1 MSPPLRWV
9 VASAALL
16 TGLLPLL
23 ARAQVTGDP
32 PFQRPDAIVDL
43 RTRAGTELVQG
54 VWRFHEAQVV
64 PGTNRAPGPDLRP
77 SGTPVKTLDLE
88 PRAGVAAFDDS
99 GWERI
104 DPPALEARRGNGKV
118 SFAWYRL
125 TLTVPQRI
133 GPVPV
138 DGSTL
143 VFEVVVD
150 DYAEIWVD
158 GKLPT
163 VLGQSGGGVVRG
175 FNAPSRVVLSRNAQ
189 PGQTFRVAVFAMNG
203 PVSAVPTN
211 FLWFRSATLDVYRS
225 PAVSRLPAPA
235 FSVDRKDPALDV
247 VVPLGARPEELATG
261 FGFTEG
267 PVWSPDGDLLF
278 SDPNENTLYRWT
290 RDGQVSVF
298 RTKSGYAGVDISEFK
313 QPGSNGLTFDPE
325 GRLTVCQHGERRVI
339 RIEPTGAITVLA
351 DRYQG
356 KRLNSPNDLVYKKD
370 GALYFTDPP
379 FGLPKFFDDP
389 RKELSFSGVYRVKDG
404 QVTLVAKDLSG
415 PNGVAFSPD
424 EKFLY
429 VTNWDERKKV
439 VMRYPVKAD
448 GTLTAGS
455 VFFDM
460 TSAPGEEALDG
471 MKVDAEGHLFVSG
484 PGGVWVISG
493 EGKHLGTLKFP
504 QLPANMAWGDA
515 DGRTLYLTART
526 SVYRLR
532 LGVPGIRPV
541 PLARAP

>member
-1 MSPPLRWV
+1 VSARLRWV
-9 VASAALL
+9 VASAALV

-43 RTRAGTELVQG
+43 RSRAGADLVKAT
-54 VWRFHEAQVV
+54 WKFREARVV
-64 PGTNRAPGPDLRP
+64 PGTNRAPGLDLRP
-77 SGTPVKTLDLE
+77 SGAPVKTLELE
-88 PRAGVAAFDDS
+88 PRAGAADFDDR
-99 GWERI
+99 GWEVV

-125 TLTVPQRI
+125 ALTVPERI

-138 DGSTL
+138 EGSTL
-143 VFEVVVD
+143 VLEVVVD

-158 GKLPT
+158 GKLPA

-175 FNAPSRVVLSRNAQ
+175 FNAPSRVILSRDAR
-189 PGQTFRVAVFAMNG
+189 PGQTFRVAVFAING
-203 PVSAVPTN
+203 PISAVPTN

-235 FSVDRKDPALDV
+235 FSVDRKDSALDA
-247 VVPLGARPEELATG
+247 VVPPDARPEQLATG

-267 PVWSPDGDLLF
+267 PVWTPDGDLLF
-278 SDPNENTLYRWT
+278 SDPNENAIYRWS
-290 RDGQVSVF
+290 RDGQVSIF
-298 RTKSGYAGVDISEFK
+298 RTKSGYAGVDISEYK
-313 QPGSNGLTFDPE
+313 QPGSNGLTFDPQ

-351 DRYQG
+351 DRYEG

-389 RKELSFSGVYRVKDG
+389 RKELPFSGVYRVKDG
-404 QVTLVAKDLSG
+404 QVTLVAKDLTG
-415 PNGVAFSPD
+415 PNGIAFSPD

-429 VTNWDERKKV
+429 VTNWDEKKKV
-439 VMRYPVKAD
+439 VMRYPVSAD
-448 GTLTAGS
+448 GTLGTGS

-460 TSAPGEEALDG
+460 TSAPGAEALDG

-484 PGGVWVISG
+484 PGGVWILSG
-493 EGKHLGTLKFP
+493 DGRHLGTLRFP

-515 DGRTLYLTART
+515 DGRTLYLTARS

>member
-1 MSPPLRWV
+1 MNARLRWV

-16 TGLLPLL
+16 AGLLPLL
-23 ARAQVTGDP
+23 ARAQVSGDP

-43 RTRAGTELVQG
+43 RTRAGASLVKAT
-54 VWRFHEAQVV
+54 WRFSEARVV
-64 PGTNRAPGPDLRP
+64 PGTNRAPGPDLRA
-77 SGTPVKTLDLE
+77 SGAPVKTLDLE
-88 PRAGVAAFDDS
+88 PRAEAADFDDR
-99 GWERI
+99 GWELV
-104 DPPALEARRGNGKV
+104 DPPALEARRGKGKL

-125 TLTVPQRI
+125 ALTVPERI

-138 DGSTL
+138 AGSTL
-143 VFEVVVD
+143 VLEVVVD

-158 GKLPT
+158 GKLPA

-175 FNAPSRVVLSRNAQ
+175 FNAPSRVVLTREAH
-189 PGQTFRVAVFAMNG
+189 PGQTFRVAVFAING

-211 FLWFRSATLDVYRS
+211 FIWFRSATLDVHRS
-225 PAVSRLPAPA
+225 PPVSRLPTPA
-235 FSVDRKDPALDV
+235 FTVDRKDPALDG
-247 VVPLGARPEELATG
+247 VVPPGVRPEELATG

-278 SDPNENTLYRWT
+278 SDPNENTLYRWS

-298 RTKSGYAGVDISEFK
+298 RTKSGYAGVDISEYK
-313 QPGSNGLTFDPE
+313 QPGSNGLTFDPQ
-325 GRLTVCQHGERRVI
+325 GRLTLCQHGERRVI

-389 RKELSFSGVYRVKDG
+389 RKELAFSGVYRVKDG
-404 QVTLVAKDLSG
+404 QVTLVAKDLTG
-415 PNGVAFSPD
+415 PNGIAFSPD

-429 VTNWDERKKV
+429 VTNWDEKKKV
-439 VMRYPVKAD
+439 VMRYPVNAD
-448 GTLTAGS
+448 GTLAAGS

-471 MKVDAEGHLFVSG
+471 MKVDARGHLFVSG

-493 EGKHLGTLKFP
+493 EGRHLGTLKFP

-515 DGRTLYLTART
+515 DGRTLYLTAR
-526 SVYRLR
+526 SSLYRLR

>member
-9 VASAALL
+9 AASAALL

>member
-1 MSPPLRWV
+1 VSPPLRWV

>member
-1 MSPPLRWV
+1 VSPPLRWV
-9 VASAALL
+9 AASAALL

-261 FGFTEG
+261 FAFTEG

>member
-1 MSPPLRWV
+1 MSGRFRLV

-16 TGLLPLL
+16 AGLLPLL

-32 PFQRPDAIVDL
+32 PFQRPDAIIDL
-43 RTRAGTELVQG
+43 RTREGAGLVKAT
-54 VWRFHEAQVV
+54 WRFHEARLV
-64 PGTNRAPGPDLRP
+64 PGTNRAPGPDLRA
-77 SGTPVKTLDLE
+77 SGAPVKTLDLE
-88 PRAGVAAFDDS
+88 PRAGAVDFDDRS
-99 GWERI
+99 WEVV
-104 DPPALEARRGNGKV
+104 DPPALEARRGPGKV

-125 TLTVPQRI
+125 AVTVPERI
-133 GPVPV
+133 GPMPV
-138 DGSTL
+138 AGSTL
-143 VFEVVVD
+143 VLEVVVD
-150 DYAEIWVD
+150 DYAEVWVE
-158 GKLPT
+158 GKLPA

-175 FNAPSRVVLSRNAQ
+175 FNAPSRVVLTRDAQ
-189 PGQTFRVAVFAMNG
+189 PGQTLHVAVFAMNG

-211 FLWFRSATLDVYRS
+211 FLWFRSATLDVYRA
-225 PAVSRLPAPA
+225 PAVSRLPAPTLT
-235 FSVDRKDPALDV
+235 VERKDPALDG
-247 VVPLGARPEELATG
+247 VVPPGARPEALATG

-278 SDPNENTLYRWT
+278 SDPNENTIYRWS

-298 RTKSGYAGVDISEFK
+298 RSKSGYAGVDISEYK
-313 QPGSNGLTFDPE
+313 QPGSNGLTFDPQ
-325 GRLTVCQHGERRVI
+325 GRLTVCQHGERRVV

-356 KRLNSPNDLVYKKD
+356 KRLNSPNDLVYRKD
-370 GALYFTDPP
+370 GTLYFTDPP
-379 FGLPKFFDDP
+379 FGLPKVFDDP
-389 RKELSFSGVYRVKDG
+389 RKELGFSGVYRVKDG
-404 QVTLVAKDLSG
+404 EVTLVARDLTG
-415 PNGVAFSPD
+415 PNGIAFSPD

-429 VTNWDERKKV
+429 VTNWDETKKV
-439 VMRYPVKAD
+439 VMRYPVNAD
-448 GTLTAGS
+448 GSLDAGS

-493 EGKHLGTLKFP
+493 EGKHLGTLRFP
-504 QLPANMAWGDA
+504 ELPANMAWGDA
-515 DGRTLYLTART
+515 DGRTLYFTART

-541 PLARAP
+541 PLARVP

>member
-1 MSPPLRWV
+1 MSGRFRLV
-9 VASAALL
+9 VASAAVLA
-16 TGLLPLL
+16 GLLPLL

-43 RTRAGTELVQG
+43 RTRDGAGLVKAT
-54 VWRFHEAQVV
+54 WKFHEAHIV
-64 PGTNRAPGPDLRP
+64 PGTNRAAGPDLRA
-77 SGTPVKTLDLE
+77 SGAPVATQDLE
-88 PRAGVAAFDDS
+88 PRAGSVDFDDQ
-99 GWERI
+99 GWEVV

-118 SFAWYRL
+118 SFGWYRL
-125 TLTVPQRI
+125 ALTLPERI
-133 GPVPV
+133 GPVPIG
-138 DGSTL
+138 GSTL
-143 VFEVVVD
+143 VLEVVVD

-158 GKLPT
+158 GKLPA

-175 FNAPSRVVLSRNAQ
+175 FNAPSRVVLTRDAR
-189 PGQTFRVAVFAMNG
+189 PGQAFHVAVFAMNG
-203 PVSAVPTN
+203 PVSVVPTN
-211 FLWFRSATLDVYRS
+211 FLWFRSVTLDVHRS
-225 PAVSRLPAPA
+225 PAISRLPAPA
-235 FSVDRKDPALDV
+235 FTVERKDPAVDA
-247 VVPLGARPEELATG
+247 VVPAGARPEALATG

-278 SDPNENTLYRWT
+278 SDPNENTIYRWN

-298 RTKSGYAGVDISEFK
+298 RTKSGYAGVDISEYK
-313 QPGSNGLTFDPE
+313 QPGSNGLTFDPQ

-370 GALYFTDPP
+370 GTLYFTDPP
-379 FGLPKFFDDP
+379 FGLPKVFDDR
-389 RKELSFSGVYRVKDG
+389 RKELPFSGVYRVKEG
-404 QVTLVAKDLSG
+404 QVTLVAKDLTG
-415 PNGVAFSPD
+415 PNGIAFSPD

-429 VTNWDERKKV
+429 VTNWDEKKKV
-439 VMRYPVKAD
+439 VMRYPVNAD
-448 GTLTAGS
+448 GTLGTGS

-460 TSAPGEEALDG
+460 TAAPGEEALDG

-504 QLPANMAWGDA
+504 ELPANMAWGDA

>member
-1 MSPPLRWV
+1 VSPPLRWV
-9 VASAALL
+9 AASAALL

-313 QPGSNGLTFDPE
+313 QPGSNGLTFDPQ

>member
-1 MSPPLRWV
+1 
-9 VASAALL
+9 
-16 TGLLPLL
+16 
-23 ARAQVTGDP
+23 
-32 PFQRPDAIVDL
+32 
-43 RTRAGTELVQG
+43 
-54 VWRFHEAQVV
+54 
-64 PGTNRAPGPDLRP
+64 
-77 SGTPVKTLDLE
+77 
-88 PRAGVAAFDDS
+88 
-99 GWERI
+99 
-104 DPPALEARRGNGKV
+104 
-118 SFAWYRL
+118 
-125 TLTVPQRI
+125 
-133 GPVPV
+133 
-138 DGSTL
+138 
-143 VFEVVVD
+143 
-150 DYAEIWVD
+150 
-158 GKLPT
+158 
-163 VLGQSGGGVVRG
+163 
-175 FNAPSRVVLSRNAQ
+175 
-189 PGQTFRVAVFAMNG
+189 
-203 PVSAVPTN
+203 
-211 FLWFRSATLDVYRS
+211 
-225 PAVSRLPAPA
+225 
-235 FSVDRKDPALDV
+235 
-247 VVPLGARPEELATG
+247 
-261 FGFTEG
+261 
-267 PVWSPDGDLLF
+267 
-278 SDPNENTLYRWT
+278 
-290 RDGQVSVF
+290 
-298 RTKSGYAGVDISEFK
+298 VDISEFK
-313 QPGSNGLTFDPE
+313 QPGSNGLTFDPQ